1 MMTLSRNYPQV
12 IHKLRITYVN
22 GVNTG
27 FFVEKFFDCDVYNH
41 IPHIDKNAFLPYI
54 YSGKKQ
60 KLIKCG
66 KQNIGKSL
74 ILKSLIL

>member
-1 MMTLSRNYPQV
+1 MMTLSRNCPQV

-22 GVNTG
+22 GINTE
-27 FFVEKFFDCDVYNH
+27 FFVEKFLIFYVYNH

-74 ILKSLIL
+74 IL

>member
-1 MMTLSRNYPQV
+1 MMTLSRNCPQV

-27 FFVEKFFDCDVYNH
+27 FFVEKFFDYDVYNH

-74 ILKSLIL
+74 IL